1 MADIFEEVEE
11 GIRQDLWQQ
20 RWQQYRVFIYLFVA
34 ILIGGTGLNEYLRS
48 EQTSRLERN
57 SMAYDAALNQLE
69 AQDYQTAEASF
80 QNLIAKQN
88 RLSPAAG
95 QMLAEVYYS
104 GFGDTDAAI
113 GVLSS
118 SVNEAVLPTEK
129 LALIKLAYL
138 QVDQVSLAE
147 LEEMLAP
154 VKNGSD
160 GFAALATE
168 LLAMKALAGGD
179 IAYARQEFNFLLV
192 STAVPNGVKQRASQA
207 LSILPASV
215 VIDPEVNPYLADEL
229 SDPAVSAPEQET
241 E

>member
-1 MADIFEEVEE
+1 
-11 GIRQDLWQQ
+11 
-20 RWQQYRVFIYLFVA
+20 
-34 ILIGGTGLNEYLRS
+34 
-48 EQTSRLERN
+48 
-57 SMAYDAALNQLE
+57 
-69 AQDYQTAEASF
+69 
-80 QNLIAKQN
+80 
-88 RLSPAAG
+88 
-95 QMLAEVYYS
+95 
-104 GFGDTDAAI
+104 
-113 GVLSS
+113 
-118 SVNEAVLPTEK
+118 
-129 LALIKLAYL
+129 
-138 QVDQVSLAE
+138 SLAE

-192 STAVPNGVKQRASQA
+192 STAAPNGVKQRASQA

-215 VIDPEVNPYLADEL
+215 VIDPEVDPYLPDEL